1 MWDQVVTMMERLAYL
16 KEDRWYDQGRSLE
29 EEKERANRYLAGNR
43 ADWRR
48 ARAHGWGFQN
58 VPSFSY
64 FSYFHYQVCGAK
76 ESGYF
81 WKPLRKA
88 VNALTRRSVIRLD
101 SCTLPS
107 VPYRFRSTVAR
118 SSWLDPRSTCKTR
131 GKTLCLALTVFPLN
145 LVPIEPCWRD
155 AVDKNATSF
164 SSVFRRLFHSRLF
177 HAEMLEQ
184 IGRTH

>member
-1 MWDQVVTMMERLAYL
+1 MGSSRDNDGEACVFKGGSVIRSGTILR
-16 KEDRWYDQGRSLE
+16 GRKGKGESLFGGGPRRLE
-29 EEKERANRYLAGNR
+29 ESQSSWSRLP
-43 ADWRR
+43 
-48 ARAHGWGFQN
+48 N

-88 VNALTRRSVIRLD
+88 VNALTRRSAIRLD
-101 SCTLPS
+101 WCTLPS
-107 VPYRFRSTVAR
+107 VPCRFRSWVAR
-118 SSWLDPRSTCKTR
+118 SSWLDPRSTYETR
-131 GKTLCLALTVFPLN
+131 EKTLCLALTVFPLN
-145 LVPIEPCWRD
+145 LVSIEPCWRD

-164 SSVFRRLFHSRLF
+164 SSVFHRLFHSRIF
-177 HAEMLEQ
+177 HMEMLEQ